1 MSSING
7 EWNIIEVNGSKVT
20 PGESRNLPF
29 ITFDTATGRLSGNSG
44 CNRMMGSFDVNAKPG
59 SIDFKGIA
67 GTKMMCPDMTT
78 ERNVLGALA
87 QVKGYKKA
95 GKDKMYLCN
104 DSNRPVVVLEKKEAD
119 VKLSVLNGEW
129 KIKEVN
135 GEAIPSGMEKQPF
148 IAFDVK
154 KKTIHGNAGCN
165 LINGGFETSTS
176 NAKSISFPGELCRL
190 VEYSGPGKMR
200 RTEAI
205 ELFRKSV
212 RRRSRRRFPIRI
224 WNLYLWTESL
234 RKQWLPDFMI

>member
-1 MSSING
+1 
-7 EWNIIEVNGSKVT
+7 
-20 PGESRNLPF
+20 
-29 ITFDTATGRLSGNSG
+29 
-44 CNRMMGSFDVNAKPG
+44 MMGSFDVNAKPG

-176 NAKSISFPGELCRL
+176 NAKSISFPGVASTMMAC
-190 VEYSGPGKMR
+190 PDMD
-200 RTEAI
+200 I
-205 ELFRKSV
+205 ETSFFKVLEDTKSFIIKNDKLTLKDSNNV
-212 RRRSRRRFPIRI
+212 IAVFKAQKETPK
-224 WNLYLWTESL
+224 EE
-234 RKQWLPDFMI
+234 